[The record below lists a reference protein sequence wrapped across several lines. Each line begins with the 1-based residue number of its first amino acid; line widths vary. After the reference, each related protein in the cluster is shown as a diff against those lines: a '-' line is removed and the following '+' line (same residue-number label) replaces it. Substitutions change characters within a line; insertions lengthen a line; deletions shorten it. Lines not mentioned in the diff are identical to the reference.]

1 MNKLINY
8 IYIGSNKRLKQLKL
22 FKADNFEKIT
32 KLNFSNKKN
41 IEDLLDAEIADFDG
55 NIIVILVPGCF
66 PNKDARLTLKK
77 IALINQL
84 SWGWFDGSKR
94 YTDMISEF
102 KKISTF
108 VTKAPNLDQGIYF
121 SRELYFSLGGFGEL
135 DSFSFKEIS
144 RRLYS
149 RLDPQKPLPPLIIKT
164 KNIGLS

>member
-32 KLNFSNKKN
+32 KLNFSNKKD

-94 YTDMISEF
+94 
-102 KKISTF
+102 
-108 VTKAPNLDQGIYF
+108 
-121 SRELYFSLGGFGEL
+121 
-135 DSFSFKEIS
+135 
-144 RRLYS
+144 
-149 RLDPQKPLPPLIIKT
+149 
-164 KNIGLS
+164 